1 LCQSPTPGKSEI
13 NKAIIVCPS
22 SLVRNWMKELLH
34 WIGKERI
41 NLLVCDGSLGT
52 KEQTL
57 KILKS
62 FASAKGRVMTPGN
75 IIIYY

>member
-1 LCQSPTPGKSEI
+1 M
-13 NKAIIVCPS
+13 CPS

-34 WIGKERI
+34 WIGKDRI

-57 KILKS
+57 KILSS
-62 FASAKGRVMTPGN
+62 FASAKGRVMTPGIFSYFYN
-75 IIIYY
+75 IIIINN